1 MLMTCQNERIVG
13 AVLVLMSSYA
23 FAGGPVGDVPEA
35 MMVANIVAPPPVE
48 AVPPIPEPR
57 HYFEQQRYAMQY
69 QGSQGKPFYAQMENY
84 YSVDVTHDAR
94 LGSAKALAASGPE
107 FAPVSEPGAKTAAQ
121 DASNPLHL
129 GPYTGPQVSI
139 VQMNGSALS
148 IGQSPQRRL
157 SLTID
162 DWVFS
167 GTARVAILHS
177 HDTGATLIVKHG
189 F

>member
-1 MLMTCQNERIVG
+1 MTCQNERIVG
-13 AVLVLMSSYA
+13 ALFVVLSGYA
-23 FAGGPVGDVPEA
+23 FAGGPTGDVPEG
-35 MMVANIVAPPPVE
+35 MMVANIVASPVE
-48 AVPPIPEPR
+48 VVPPIPEPR
-57 HYFEQQRYAMQY
+57 HYLEQQRYAMQY
-69 QGSQGKPFYAQMENY
+69 QGDQGKPFYAQIENF
-84 YSVDVTHDAR
+84 YSVDVTRDAR
-94 LGSAKALAASGPE
+94 LGTPKALASSGPK
-107 FAPVSEPGAKTAAQ
+107 FAPVSERDAQAAAQ

-129 GPYTGPQVSI
+129 GPSTAPQLSI
-139 VQMNGSALS
+139 VQMNGSVLS

-157 SLTID
+157 SLTVN